1 MEEELIISKIKNG
14 NQDGLK
20 LLMGEMNR
28 NVYALCYKITG
39 HLANKEDLE
48 ELVADT
54 FITVWKKIDDY
65 HPEKGSLKTWVY
77 MIAKY
82 NALTFKRKAEKN
94 KETTEIDDKFHQ
106 EGFESV
112 SDLAI
117 DVRQYAEMLSGEDK
131 QLLIRRC
138 FFDENIEKIALDLKS
153 TREALDTRM
162 WRIRKGLKE
171 FFKMEGGGKHER
183 NRKINR

>member
-1 MEEELIISKIKNG
+1 MEEERIIAMIKNG
-14 NQDGLK
+14 NQEGLR
-20 LLMGEMNR
+20 LLMGEMKR
-28 NVYALCYKITG
+28 NVYALCFKITG

-54 FITVWKKIDDY
+54 FITVWKQIHDY
-65 HPEKGSLKTWVY
+65 HPNKGALKTWVY

-94 KETTEIDDKFHQ
+94 KETTEINDTIQRD
-106 EGFESV
+106 GFEMV
-112 SDLAI
+112 SDLTL
-117 DVRQYAEMLSGEDK
+117 DVREYAEKLSVEDK

-138 FFDENIEKIALDLKS
+138 FFDEKIEKIALDLNS
-153 TREALDTRM
+153 TRATLDTRM

-171 FFKMEGGGKHER
+171 FFIGEGGDRRER
-183 NRKINR
+183 NREING